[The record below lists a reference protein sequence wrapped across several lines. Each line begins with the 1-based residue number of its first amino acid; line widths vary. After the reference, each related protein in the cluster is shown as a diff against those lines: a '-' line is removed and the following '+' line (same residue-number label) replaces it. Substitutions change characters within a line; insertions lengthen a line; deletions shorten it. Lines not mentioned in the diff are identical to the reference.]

1 MQSQVGCGQSK
12 LVKGL
17 GWVKLESRVASGR
30 IMMQTLRRIH
40 PFFSAD
46 AKPSRKSPLLLVRQ

>member
-30 IMMQTLRRIH
+30 ILMQTLRRIH
-40 PFFSAD
+40 LFFSAD
-46 AKPSRKSPLLLVRQ
+46 AEPSKNSRLLLVRQ